1 MAHFGWLTYQTDD
14 FPNYVF
20 QRHFHHFHQDLG
32 QILWYWWWNIMEYSS
47 KTVGE
52 ILLQKSWEGKVQQ
65 KRQVNVMD
73 DVFLGVIC
81 FVGPLGPLGPHGG
94 FGRRIQV
101 KFGEMVKWIFS
112 DRNHQTNDGWW
123 WHTQTRYQEWLEFR
137 SWHFFQMTWFV
148 HIPMPGDIL
157 MLVEHPSSLWFHLHD
172 ATVLMLFKALIQA
185 HTKRWF
191 IIHWI
196 GLREN
201 FNRKAPYLM
210 VKTMVSCRFSL
221 KPIQW
226 IMGPQDKQIRCHMKQ
241 GFCDR
246 IWKPRFMGDE
256 HLAIH
261 QLVTSYRVA

>member
-112 DRNHQTNDGWW
+112 DIETTKPTMDDGGTLKHAIKNGLNSGVDTFFKWHGSSISPCRAISSCW
-123 WHTQTRYQEWLEFR
+123 LNTPVAYGSTSMTQPYWCCSKHWFRHTQR
-137 SWHFFQMTWFV
+137 
-148 HIPMPGDIL
+148 GDL
-157 MLVEHPSSLWFHLHD
+157 SF
-172 ATVLMLFKALIQA
+172 
-185 HTKRWF
+185 
-191 IIHWI
+191 I
-196 GLREN
+196 GL
-201 FNRKAPYLM
+201 
-210 VKTMVSCRFSL
+210 V
-221 KPIQW
+221 
-226 IMGPQDKQIRCHMKQ
+226 
-241 GFCDR
+241 
-246 IWKPRFMGDE
+246 
-256 HLAIH
+256 
-261 QLVTSYRVA
+261 